1 MGPICVMMKKND
13 RQVIPLND
21 TLAPAS
27 DGNTTQ
33 TLLERLRAGQSI
45 TQFFEENQ
53 DSIYDFPLNECLKAY
68 IAQKRSPHAMLI
80 RESGMN
86 RRYFYDI
93 LSGKRRPDQNYVLR
107 ILLALGASVADAQW
121 LLRCASYPQLYIRNR
136 RDAVILY
143 ALEHALCVKECN
155 QMLGRLGLDQ
165 I

>member
-1 MGPICVMMKKND
+1 MI
-13 RQVIPLND
+13 
-21 TLAPAS
+21 TLDEVVNS
-27 DGNTTQ
+27 QSSSSNITTH

-45 TQFFEENQ
+45 TEFFEENQ
-53 DSIYDFPLNECLKAY
+53 DAIYDFPLNECLKEY
-68 IAQKRSPHAMLI
+68 IRQQRFPHAKLV

-107 ILLALGASVADAQW
+107 LLLALRAPIADVQW
-121 LLRCASYPQLYIRNR
+121 LLRCARYPQLYIRNR

-143 ALEHALCVKECN
+143 AFEHTLSVKACNEMLKNLDLE
-155 QMLGRLGLDQ
+155 Q

>member
-1 MGPICVMMKKND
+1 MIEKTQE
-13 RQVIPLND
+13 RVIALDEVVN
-21 TLAPAS
+21 S
-27 DGNTTQ
+27 QSSSSNITTH

-45 TQFFEENQ
+45 TEFFLENQ
-53 DSIYDFPLNECLKAY
+53 DAIYDFPLNECLREY
-68 IAQKRSPHAMLI
+68 ILQKHTPHAKLI

-107 ILLALGASVADAQW
+107 LLLALHASVSDVQW
-121 LLRCASYPQLYIRNR
+121 LLRCARYPLLYVRNR

-143 ALEHALCVKECN
+143 AIEHAISVKECN
-155 QMLGRLGLDQ
+155 RMLENLDLEQ